1 METKYKMM
9 ATFLMTLLL
18 SSSLIAQ
25 FSMNN
30 SSKSIDEEKKAFMV
44 KQIGINDTEGQQF
57 WPLYNEYLDKKN
69 LLQEEKNRLTVFY
82 KYNNKEMTE
91 NDMEV
96 TMKKYLKIVKAES
109 ILEEAYNR
117 RFRKVLPTSKIMKFY
132 VVESEY
138 FNTKYDYSKMKISTI
153 L

>member
-132 VVESEY
+132 VVEYEY